1 LSPRP
6 PRPVPQAPVVSMI
19 DEEFLQGLRDRMVRQ
34 QLEARG
40 IRDRRVLEAMRKI
53 PRHLFVPSHLVERA
67 YDDCPLPIGEGQTI
81 SQPYMVA
88 WMTELLQVEPGHKVL
103 EIGTGSGY
111 QAAILCELGADVF
124 TIEKNPLLAREAERR
139 LAALGYFPHIR
150 IGDGTLGW
158 PEEAPFQRII
168 VTAGAPSIPH
178 PLTEQLDEGGRL
190 VIPVGPS
197 GMQMLTLVERKGGKL
212 ITTEEGSCVFVPLVG
227 RYGWREEE
235 KGRFF

>member
-1 LSPRP
+1 
-6 PRPVPQAPVVSMI
+6 MI
-19 DEEFLQGLRDRMVRQ
+19 DEEYMQTLRDRMVRQ

-40 IRDRRVLEAMRKI
+40 ISDQRVLDAMRRV
-53 PRHLFVPSHLVERA
+53 PRHLFVPESLLDRA

-88 WMTELLQVEPGHKVL
+88 WMTELLQVEPGQKVL

-139 LAALGYFPHIR
+139 LAELGYFPHIR

-168 VTAGAPSIPH
+168 VTAGAPSIPG
-178 PLTEQLDEGGRL
+178 PLLEQLDEGGRL

-197 GMQMLTLVERKGGKL
+197 GMQMLTLVERKEGKL
-212 ITTEEGSCVFVPLVG
+212 VTVEEGTCVFVPLVG
-227 RYGWREEE
+227 KYGWKEGER
-235 KGRFF
+235 GRHF